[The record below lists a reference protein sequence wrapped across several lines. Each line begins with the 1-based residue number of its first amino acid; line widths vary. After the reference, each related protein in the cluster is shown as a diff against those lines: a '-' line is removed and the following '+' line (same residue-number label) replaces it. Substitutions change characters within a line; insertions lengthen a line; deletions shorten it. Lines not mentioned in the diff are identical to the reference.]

1 MGVLLH
7 STKMRLLC
15 LSLFSLL
22 LFFLHKTEAE
32 ISGRTFGSCDTLRC
46 MLDQG
51 QAGYCCNSGRNR
63 RCCSYG
69 GGDGWDNGNYGGYN
83 NNKPGSC
90 PSYNGRYFG
99 GVGSRPNG
107 GYGNTGWNNGGSGYN
122 PGYNGGWNNG
132 GGRCIRDS
140 ECPGSLKCRFL
151 YNGYQCTQ
159 PQYYG

>member
-1 MGVLLH
+1 MGSITSLDI
-7 STKMRLLC
+7 KMRLLC

-51 QAGYCCNSGRNR
+51 QASYCCNSGRNR

-69 GGDGWDNGNYGGYN
+69 GGDEWDNGNYGGYN

-90 PSYNGRYFG
+90 PSYNGRRKRSPEEAPWSSNNGRYFG
-99 GVGSRPNG
+99 GGGSRPNG
-107 GYGNTGWNNGGSGYN
+107 GYGNTGWNWRS
-122 PGYNGGWNNG
+122 
-132 GGRCIRDS
+132 RI
-140 ECPGSLKCRFL
+140 
-151 YNGYQCTQ
+151 Q
-159 PQYYG
+159 PWI